1 MSITRINTNVDA
13 LMAGNNLRKLE
24 FNMGKT
30 MNRLSTGLRINTAAD
45 DPSGMGIANSFKS
58 QLSGTRAATQN
69 AEDTLSMM
77 NIVDTVLSEIS
88 DIMIRMRDLAVRAA
102 TDATVTTA
110 QRANMETEVTS
121 LKAEITRKQSAIS
134 FNSKILFNGGLSGGH
149 GSAQVQLGP
158 DNIAAHRF
166 SINIPTLTATGI
178 AGGMSFNNGMHISQA
193 TSAQVAID
201 IMNSAISSL
210 GTTMTSIGSMEQEI
224 ERKITELQATEVNTA
239 AALSRIQDADMAGEI
254 TQFAKQQIISQA
266 ATAMIAQANAQPQA
280 ILMLLGV

>member
-1 MSITRINTNVDA
+1 MSITRINTNVEA

-24 FNMGKT
+24 FNMNRT

-58 QLSGTRAATQN
+58 QLSGIRAATQN

-77 NIVDTVLSEIS
+77 NIVDTTLSEIS

-102 TDATVTTA
+102 TDATVTTT
-110 QRANMETEVTS
+110 QRANMESEVVS
-121 LKAEITRKQSAIS
+121 LKAEITRKQGAIS
-134 FNSKILFNGGLSGGH
+134 FNSKVLFNGSLSGGTAT
-149 GSAQVQLGP
+149 AQVQLGP
-158 DNIAAHRF
+158 DNIAAQRF

-178 AGGMSFNNGMHISQA
+178 GGGMSFNNGMHISQS

-210 GTTMTSIGSMEQEI
+210 GTTMTAIGSMEQEI

-239 AALSRIQDADMAGEI
+239 AALSRVQDADMAGEI
-254 TQFAKQQIISQA
+254 TEFAKQQIMSQA
-266 ATAMIAQANAQPQA
+266 ATAMIAQANAQPQS
-280 ILMLLGV
+280 ILTLLGA